1 MNNPK
6 ADAALN
12 LSLSLPESLHE
23 KSTSLSAV
31 LTGSVWEILVLAS
44 QDLSFLAK
52 LYPQIE
58 VSMLLENFALL
69 RLPPS
74 LIPTVSALPQ
84 ILYIEMPH
92 YISFEILSGKRSS
105 CITQVTLPPLS
116 LTGNGVLVGFVD
128 SGIDLTHPDFQDSNG
143 NSRVLFLWDQTRDE
157 DPPDGYLFGT
167 EYNNDQINEAL
178 RAGKTLSKDESGH
191 GTAAA
196 GIACG
201 NGNASKGRYRSIAP
215 EAELIVVKMR
225 KNKGLYPRT
234 TELISGIDY
243 CIRKAIEYSQPVVVN
258 ISYGGTYGNHEGG
271 SIFEM
276 FIDDCCSTYRC
287 SICIG
292 VGNEGEGRTHYSG
305 QLISGNV
312 LDAELAI
319 GDYEPQISIQIWKR
333 AMDNARIELIAPT
346 GERLVISERN
356 AGVVH
361 HNIKNMRI
369 VSKAYGPGPFYMGEE
384 IYAAIVATSGY
395 ITSGIW
401 DIRFTAANV
410 LDGFFNMWLPPVST
424 LSRATG
430 FLRPSPEYTFT
441 IPGTSRRAIC
451 VGANGRAP
459 GSAATFSGRGVNV
472 KSGLMLYAKPDI
484 TAPGVN
490 IRIPGNKEKTVTGT
504 SFATPMVTGAAAM
517 LMEWGIV
524 KGNDQYM
531 YGEKLKAYLI
541 NGATRVGNVWP
552 DSARGWGELC
562 VAASIPVK

>member
-1 MNNPK
+1 
-6 ADAALN
+6 
-12 LSLSLPESLHE
+12 
-23 KSTSLSAV
+23 
-31 LTGSVWEILVLAS
+31 
-44 QDLSFLAK
+44 
-52 LYPQIE
+52 
-58 VSMLLENFALL
+58 
-69 RLPPS
+69 
-74 LIPTVSALPQ
+74 
-84 ILYIEMPH
+84 
-92 YISFEILSGKRSS
+92 
-105 CITQVTLPPLS
+105 
-116 LTGNGVLVGFVD
+116 
-128 SGIDLTHPDFQDSNG
+128 
-143 NSRVLFLWDQTRDE
+143 
-157 DPPDGYLFGT
+157 
-167 EYNNDQINEAL
+167 
-178 RAGKTLSKDESGH
+178 
-191 GTAAA
+191 
-196 GIACG
+196 
-201 NGNASKGRYRSIAP
+201 
-215 EAELIVVKMR
+215 
-225 KNKGLYPRT
+225 
-234 TELISGIDY
+234 
-243 CIRKAIEYSQPVVVN
+243 
-258 ISYGGTYGNHEGG
+258 
-271 SIFEM
+271 
-276 FIDDCCSTYRC
+276 
-287 SICIG
+287 
-292 VGNEGEGRTHYSG
+292 
-305 QLISGNV
+305 
-312 LDAELAI
+312 
-319 GDYEPQISIQIWKR
+319 
-333 AMDNARIELIAPT
+333 MDNARIELIAPT
-346 GERLVISERN
+346 GENLVISDRN

-361 HNIKNMRI
+361 HNIKNMRV

-401 DIRFTAANV
+401 NIRFTAANV

-424 LSRATG
+424 LSSATG

>member
-1 MNNPK
+1 MNPRIENLLQISADTSEDIRQQVPDMDAGFDDSDRTWEIIVKTAGSLDRIRSIYTNAEFTQLLCGYWIVRTTIDSIEALATEPEIIFIEKPK
-6 ADAALN
+6 ALYFELYAA
-12 LSLSLPESLHE
+12 
-23 KSTSLSAV
+23 KSEACVNVAKAEETQYGGV
-31 LTGSVWEILVLAS
+31 TG
-44 QDLSFLAK
+44 K
-52 LYPQIE
+52 
-58 VSMLLENFALL
+58 
-69 RLPPS
+69 
-74 LIPTVSALPQ
+74 
-84 ILYIEMPH
+84 
-92 YISFEILSGKRSS
+92 
-105 CITQVTLPPLS
+105 
-116 LTGNGVLVGFVD
+116 GVLVAVID
-128 SGIDLTHPDFQDSNG
+128 SGIDIENGEFLDDSG
-143 NSRVLFLWDQTRDE
+143 KTRIKTLWDQTTGITYSDKEINSILE
-157 DPPDGYLFGT
+157 DYRNG
-167 EYNNDQINEAL
+167 AV
-178 RAGKTLSKDESGH
+178 KTLPARDVTRH
-191 GTAAA
+191 GNEVAV
-196 GIACG
+196 IACG
-201 NGNASKGRYRSIAP
+201 RSGVASDADIIIVKLGNSGGNAYI
-215 EAELIVVKMR
+215 
-225 KNKGLYPRT
+225 RT
-234 TELISGIDY
+234 TQIMKGVDY
-243 CIRKAIEYSQPVVVN
+243 CIRKAIEYSQPVAVN
-258 ISYGGTYGNHEGG
+258 ISYGGTYGNHEGS

-305 QLISGNV
+305 QLVSGNV
-312 LDAELAI
+312 LDEELAI

-384 IYAAIVATSGY
+384 IYAVIVATSGY

-424 LSRATG
+424 LSSATG

-472 KSGLMLYAKPDI
+472 KSGLLLYAKPDI

-562 VAASIPVK
+562 VAASIPAK

>member
-74 LIPTVSALPQ
+74 LIPTVSALQQ

-167 EYNNDQINEAL
+167 EYNNEQINEAL

-201 NGNASKGRYRSIAP
+201 NGNASKGRYRGIAP
-215 EAELIVVKMR
+215 ETELIVVKMR

-243 CIRKAIEYSQPVVVN
+243 
-258 ISYGGTYGNHEGG
+258 
-271 SIFEM
+271 
-276 FIDDCCSTYRC
+276 
-287 SICIG
+287 
-292 VGNEGEGRTHYSG
+292 
-305 QLISGNV
+305 
-312 LDAELAI
+312 
-319 GDYEPQISIQIWKR
+319 
-333 AMDNARIELIAPT
+333 
-346 GERLVISERN
+346 
-356 AGVVH
+356 
-361 HNIKNMRI
+361 
-369 VSKAYGPGPFYMGEE
+369 
-384 IYAAIVATSGY
+384 
-395 ITSGIW
+395 
-401 DIRFTAANV
+401 
-410 LDGFFNMWLPPVST
+410 
-424 LSRATG
+424 
-430 FLRPSPEYTFT
+430 
-441 IPGTSRRAIC
+441 
-451 VGANGRAP
+451 
-459 GSAATFSGRGVNV
+459 
-472 KSGLMLYAKPDI
+472 
-484 TAPGVN
+484 
-490 IRIPGNKEKTVTGT
+490 
-504 SFATPMVTGAAAM
+504 
-517 LMEWGIV
+517 
-524 KGNDQYM
+524 
-531 YGEKLKAYLI
+531 
-541 NGATRVGNVWP
+541 
-552 DSARGWGELC
+552 
-562 VAASIPVK
+562 

>member
-1 MNNPK
+1 MYAAKSEACVNVAK
-6 ADAALN
+6 AEETQYGGA
-12 LSLSLPESLHE
+12 
-23 KSTSLSAV
+23 
-31 LTGSVWEILVLAS
+31 TG
-44 QDLSFLAK
+44 K
-52 LYPQIE
+52 
-58 VSMLLENFALL
+58 
-69 RLPPS
+69 
-74 LIPTVSALPQ
+74 
-84 ILYIEMPH
+84 
-92 YISFEILSGKRSS
+92 
-105 CITQVTLPPLS
+105 
-116 LTGNGVLVGFVD
+116 GVLVAVID
-128 SGIDLTHPDFQDSNG
+128 SGIDIGNNEFLDDSG
-143 NSRVLFLWDQTRDE
+143 KTRIKTLWDQTTGITYSDNEINSILE
-157 DPPDGYLFGT
+157 DYRNG
-167 EYNNDQINEAL
+167 AV
-178 RAGKTLSKDESGH
+178 KTLPARDVTGH
-191 GTAAA
+191 GNEVAV
-196 GIACG
+196 IACG
-201 NGNASKGRYRSIAP
+201 RSGVASDADIIIVKLGNSGGNAYI
-215 EAELIVVKMR
+215 
-225 KNKGLYPRT
+225 RT
-234 TELISGIDY
+234 TQIMKGVDY
-243 CIRKAIEYSQPVVVN
+243 CIRKAIEYSQPVAVN
-258 ISYGGTYGNHEGG
+258 ISYGGTYGNHEGS

-305 QLISGNV
+305 QLVSGNV
-312 LDAELAI
+312 LDEELAI

-424 LSRATG
+424 LSSATG

-472 KSGLMLYAKPDI
+472 KSGLLLYAKPDI

-490 IRIPGNKEKTVTGT
+490 IRIPGNKERMVTGT

-562 VAASIPVK
+562 VAASIPAK